1 MQAMELKPKKVMI
14 VDDED
19 FMFRLLELALSP
31 FFFFFY
37 AKSGVEALQLVLQ
50 QQPDLVMMDIC
61 MPGLDGLDTCRLLKN
76 APETGHI
83 PILMMSGMD
92 TPRDEITAMDAGADA
107 FVTKPISARHIQML
121 VDDLLCS
128 HSHK

>member
-1 MQAMELKPKKVMI
+1 MQTMELKQKKVMI

-31 FFFFFY
+31 FYQVSY

-83 PILMMSGMD
+83 PILMMSGLD
-92 TPRDEITAMDAGADA
+92 TPRDEVTALDAGADA
-107 FVTKPISARHIQML
+107 FVSKPISTKHIQML
-121 VDDLLCS
+121 VDDLLCG
-128 HSHK
+128 HLHK

>member
-1 MQAMELKPKKVMI
+1 MQTMELKQKKVMI

-31 FFFFFY
+31 FYQVSY

-61 MPGLDGLDTCRLLKN
+61 MPGLDGLDTLPPVKKR
-76 APETGHI
+76 P
-83 PILMMSGMD
+83 
-92 TPRDEITAMDAGADA
+92 
-107 FVTKPISARHIQML
+107 
-121 VDDLLCS
+121 
-128 HSHK
+128 

>member
-1 MQAMELKPKKVMI
+1 MRLNGDHKDADNGTEAKKGH
-14 VDDED
+14 DSG
-19 FMFRLLELALSP
+19 RRRP
-31 FFFFFY
+31 FYQVSY
-37 AKSGVEALQLVLQ
+37 ARSGVEALQLVLQ

-83 PILMMSGMD
+83 PILMMSGLD
-92 TPRDEITAMDAGADA
+92 TPRDEVTALDAGADA
-107 FVTKPISARHIQML
+107 FVSKPISARHIQML

-128 HSHK
+128 HLHK